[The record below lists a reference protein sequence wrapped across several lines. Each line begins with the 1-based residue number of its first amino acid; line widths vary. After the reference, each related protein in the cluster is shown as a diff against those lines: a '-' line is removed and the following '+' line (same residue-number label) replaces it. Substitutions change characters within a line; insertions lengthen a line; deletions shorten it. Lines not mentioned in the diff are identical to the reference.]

1 LALDTGEPPASVVSV
16 VMESLARVCA
26 PAWTVETAM
35 LKAPENKTMV
45 FAFTALVVVFA
56 GV

>member
-1 LALDTGEPPASVVSV
+1 LALDTGAPPASAVSA

-26 PAWTVETAM
+26 PAWTAETAM
-35 LKAPENKTMV
+35 LKAPEIKTMV
-45 FAFTALVVVFA
+45 FAFTALDVVFA